1 MEIAQNEEN
10 NETRPVNNPPP
21 PLPTRVEL
29 CTVCKQYIFAN
40 TFQLEQVLEKR
51 FTYNP

>member
-10 NETRPVNNPPP
+10 NETSPLNNNPPP
-21 PLPTRVEL
+21 SPTTAEL
-29 CTVCKQYIFAN
+29 CTVCTQYIFAN